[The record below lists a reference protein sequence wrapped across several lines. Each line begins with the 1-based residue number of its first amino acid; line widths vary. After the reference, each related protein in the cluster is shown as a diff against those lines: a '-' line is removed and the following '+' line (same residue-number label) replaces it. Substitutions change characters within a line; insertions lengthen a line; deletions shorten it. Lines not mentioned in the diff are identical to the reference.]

1 MIQLNKKQFFT
12 KILYGFLSISFFIT
26 TIPAF
31 SQESVLNADKEA
43 PSVDVES
50 PTNLDDQDITAPKD
64 SEDEP
69 KTDDGAFEVYEE
81 KREDSELEK
90 SKPVQK
96 QDTFND
102 SQVKKVLRGH
112 VSKLPTGTK
121 LSIIIET
128 PISEE
133 SSAINDEVQGKVLKD
148 IYVGKEFAIPAGSI
162 VIGNISDIVQAKKF
176 HRAGRAKIEFKGIK
190 TPDGLNIPINATVLH
205 KGIIKGKYTKRT
217 SLISAG
223 SVLGPIAAGAGAGA
237 LIDSSP
243 IGIGIGAG
251 LGAVAGIG
259 LFLFERG
266 NKLNIKS
273 GDKLNIELTE
283 DAIIPSETSDADDI
297 EKVKKTDKK
306 PKVEMKNF
314 DDPEEDEENQ

>member
-1 MIQLNKKQFFT
+1 MNQFNKKQFPS
-12 KILYGFLSISFFIT
+12 KIICGLLSMSFFISSV
-26 TIPAF
+26 PAF
-31 SQESVLNADKEA
+31 SQDAVVEAEKEASPTDAESVLEEKD
-43 PSVDVES
+43 
-50 PTNLDDQDITAPKD
+50 LTAPPD
-64 SEDEP
+64 SEDKP
-69 KTDDGAFEVYEE
+69 STNDGGFEVYEE
-81 KREDSELEK
+81 KREGSDAVVPKPLEK
-90 SKPVQK
+90 S
-96 QDTFND
+96 D
-102 SQVKKVLRGH
+102 SAPQGKKVLRGH

-121 LSIIIET
+121 LSIIVET

-148 IYVGKEFAIPAGSI
+148 IYVRNEFAIPAGSI
-162 VIGNISDIVQAKKF
+162 VVGNISDIVQSKKF

-190 TPDGLNIPINATVLH
+190 TPDGLNIPINAIVLH
-205 KGIIKGKYTKRT
+205 KGVIKGKYTKKT

-243 IGIGIGAG
+243 LGIGIGAG

-283 DAIIPSETSDADDI
+283 DAVIPSEATEDNAADDI

-314 DDPEEDEENQ
+314 DAVEEEESQ